1 MQYTAAIEIPYFDA
15 AKAAWV
21 DISPVDTI
29 DARSARF
36 ARFARSARSACSGG
50 SSACLV
56 ARAPA
61 RAAWGQRQQAF
72 HWSWARLCCSSSCP
86 WIRSNCWVSGQNGSK
101 CQNFKT
107 HHSWKK
113 TMTQHP
119 PQSPHYFFY
128 EGCSLEICGCQK
140 KKSMRGLN
148 CRGKNVCFFAAVQ
161 YIYGPF

>member
-29 DARSARF
+29 DARSARSARF
-36 ARFARSARSACSGG
+36 ARFARSARSARSGG

-140 KKSMRGLN
+140 KINARPKL
-148 CRGKNVCFFAAVQ
+148 
-161 YIYGPF
+161 